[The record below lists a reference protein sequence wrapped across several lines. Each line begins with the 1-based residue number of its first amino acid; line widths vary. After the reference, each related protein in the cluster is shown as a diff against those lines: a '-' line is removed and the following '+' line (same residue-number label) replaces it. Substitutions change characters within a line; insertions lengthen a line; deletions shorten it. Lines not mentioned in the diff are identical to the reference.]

1 MQGAVYPLAGAGVS
15 VGRDADNTVPL
26 PADKT
31 ASRRHARFAVAG
43 AGAFEVIDE
52 GSSNGTFVNGQR
64 IAGRQALSPGDE
76 VQVGSARFRFE
87 R

>member
-1 MQGAVYPLAGAGVS
+1 
-15 VGRDADNTVPL
+15 
-26 PADKT
+26 
-31 ASRRHARFAVAG
+31 VAG
-43 AGAFEVIDE
+43 PGAFEVIDE
-52 GSSNGTFVNGQR
+52 GSSNGTYVNGQR